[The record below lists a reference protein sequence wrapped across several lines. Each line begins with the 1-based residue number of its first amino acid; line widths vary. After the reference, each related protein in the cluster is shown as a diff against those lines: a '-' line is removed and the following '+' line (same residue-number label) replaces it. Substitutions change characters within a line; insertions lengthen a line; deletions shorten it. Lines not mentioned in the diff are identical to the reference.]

1 MDRVVSGGRV
11 VGRVIVVTG
20 AAGGQGA
27 AETDALVAEGASV
40 IAADLSAP
48 ESRDGVV
55 GVALDVA
62 DPDGWAAVAA
72 LARERFGRVDGLINN
87 AGVTSRVRIGDVTPQ
102 ELRRV
107 LDINVAG
114 AVWGIQAL
122 LPLMG
127 EGASIV
133 NVGSLAGLTGH
144 YTVPYTTSK
153 WALRGLTHACAME
166 LGPRG
171 IRVNAVHPGYI
182 ETPMTATAPAP
193 FLAANVAVTP
203 LGRPGQPEEVVQQG
217 PVGERRLVQRLPA
230 APAADQVHEPVDTP
244 EALARQ
250 LGHRRPAIRRGD
262 VQRDADHAVVRRGR
276 LQVGGDHR
284 RALGHERLDL
294 GRSLS
299 PGRAGDHDH
308 AAVHP
313 SLLHH
318 AVQPPSTLRVVPVTE
333 LDASQAR

>member
-1 MDRVVSGGRV
+1 MSERAGRV
-11 VGRVIVVTG
+11 AGRVIVVTG

-27 AETDALVAEGASV
+27 AETDALVAEGATV
-40 IAADLSAP
+40 IAADLQAP
-48 ESRDGVV
+48 ASRDGVV

-62 DPDGWAAVAA
+62 EPDGWAALAD

-87 AGVTSRVRIGDVTPQ
+87 AGVTSRVRIGDVTPA
-102 ELRRV
+102 ELQRV
-107 LDINVAG
+107 LAINVGG

-182 ETPMTATAPAP
+182 ETQMTASAPAP
-193 FLAANVAVTP
+193 FLAANVALTP
-203 LGRPGQPEEVVQQG
+203 LGRPGQPEEVAALMVFLMS
-217 PVGERRLVQRLPA
+217 GESSYING
-230 APAADQVHEPVDTP
+230 VDIP
-244 EALARQ
+244 ID
-250 LGHRRPAIRRGD
+250 GGIRHGGVPKYLSD
-262 VQRDADHAVVRRGR
+262 EVRK
-276 LQVGGDHR
+276 
-284 RALGHERLDL
+284 A
-294 GRSLS
+294 
-299 PGRAGDHDH
+299 
-308 AAVHP
+308 
-313 SLLHH
+313 
-318 AVQPPSTLRVVPVTE
+318 
-333 LDASQAR
+333 